1 MRTATKFVEPLTE
14 WQCLRLK
21 EIHKTDPLWRRRMRA
36 QAILLSEKGFAI
48 NQLADIFEVDRDTVS
63 LWLDWWAEYEFD
75 GLADDPRS
83 GRPPILTDDTQKK
96 RRSN

>member
-1 MRTATKFVEPLTE
+1 
-14 WQCLRLK
+14 
-21 EIHKTDPLWRRRMRA
+21 MRA